1 MKILICYFSGTGN
14 TKRVVDKFASCLEE
28 KGNSVV
34 VRRVELP
41 FNENLEEFDLL
52 GFGYPVHAFNAP
64 KIMLDFVKKL
74 PKLTKVKEAF
84 ILNTSGEPLK
94 LNNISSIKL
103 TSLLKK
109 KNIAVNN
116 EFHYVMPYN
125 IIFRHTD
132 KMAFRMWDTA
142 QKIIPLDVKKLLNG
156 EKTKL
161 KKVFLGRPVAH
172 LMRIEHW
179 GGRFNGK
186 HYKMLPECVKC
197 GCCVNICPTKNITIE
212 NGELK
217 FGKKCIMCMRCSFL
231 CQKNAIK
238 IGFFNKWKVNGAYNF
253 NNPNDTTEDMHKRYC
268 KKAYERYF
276 ADCEKRIAEE
286 NAL

>member
-1 MKILICYFSGTGN
+1 MISLKNGVVGRKYKILSVGG
-14 TKRVVDKFASCLEE
+14 EE
-28 KGNSVV
+28 KVARRFLELGIIAGQVV
-34 VRRVELP
+34 
-41 FNENLEEFDLL
+41 
-52 GFGYPVHAFNAP
+52 
-64 KIMLDFVKKL
+64 
-74 PKLTKVKEAF
+74 T
-84 ILNTSGEPLK
+84 ILN
-94 LNNISSIKL
+94 IS
-103 TSLLKK
+103 
-109 KNIAVNN
+109 
-116 EFHYVMPYN
+116 P
-125 IIFRHTD
+125 
-132 KMAFRMWDTA
+132 
-142 QKIIPLDVKKLLNG
+142 
-156 EKTKL
+156 L
-161 KKVFLGRPVAH
+161 KKVFLVRPVAH

-238 IGFFNKWKVNGAYNF
+238 IGFFNKCKVNGANNF